1 VASDEEEDMMETTTL
16 FKVKTAAG
24 AAWKVFF
31 ASWVP
36 TLLAYVGYLAMSAG
50 WLDGLISAG
59 LYGPVTRTELT
70 MTTFYFVGA
79 MKLISMCFLLGAL
92 FLTWWAR
99 GLARSAQ

>member
-1 VASDEEEDMMETTTL
+1 MMETTTL

-70 MTTFYFVGA
+70 MTTFYFV
-79 MKLISMCFLLGAL
+79 LGAL
-92 FLTWWAR
+92 FLTWWAS